1 MINIFIII
9 RLFLIFDKNTQI
21 IMNQITLITLLSAA
35 IVFFILRPIYMKD
48 IVDYKFKTLADIL
61 AFLFLS
67 WVVGTVLGLLLA
79 MNLAP

>member
-1 MINIFIII
+1 
-9 RLFLIFDKNTQI
+9 
-21 IMNQITLITLLSAA
+21 MNQITLITFLSVA

-48 IVDYKFKTLADIL
+48 IVNYKFKLLADIL

-67 WVVGTVLGLLLA
+67 WVVGTVIGLLLA

>member
-1 MINIFIII
+1 
-9 RLFLIFDKNTQI
+9 
-21 IMNQITLITLLSAA
+21 MNQITLITLLSAA

-48 IVDYKFKTLADIL
+48 IVDYNFKTLADIL